1 MIEIKKC
8 GSFSVLMDTPLLHVY
23 YEHYSGLISKK
34 GSLKT
39 SIFFKGIL
47 MKGLDISTI
56 EF

>member
-34 GSLKT
+34 ASLKT

>member
-23 YEHYSGLISKK
+23 YEHYLISKK

-47 MKGLDISTI
+47 MKGLEISTI